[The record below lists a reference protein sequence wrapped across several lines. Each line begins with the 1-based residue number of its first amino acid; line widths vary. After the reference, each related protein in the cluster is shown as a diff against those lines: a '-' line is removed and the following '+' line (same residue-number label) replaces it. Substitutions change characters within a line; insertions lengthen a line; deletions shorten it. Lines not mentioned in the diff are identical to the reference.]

1 MKKLT
6 VMLMGLGFATAAFPA
21 VSVAAP
27 FAPLNQRAQMIQSR
41 IDQGIRSGNLNRR
54 EAFQL
59 QNQLRG
65 IQKLEYRY
73 SVSGGRID
81 MRERADLERRYD
93 ALSAKVRFDKHDGQR
108 RWYSGLRGGARVG
121 GAGKPAP
128 FSSHFRGF
136 PSR

>member
-27 FAPLNQRAQMIQSR
+27 FAPVNQRAQMIQSR
-41 IDQGIRSGNLNRR
+41 IDQGIRSGGLNRR

-59 QNQLRG
+59 QGQLRG

-73 SVSGGRID
+73 RLSGGRID

-93 ALSAKVRFDKHDGQR
+93 ALSAKVRFDKQDGHR
-108 RWYSGLRGGARVG
+108 RW
-121 GAGKPAP
+121 
-128 FSSHFRGF
+128 
-136 PSR
+136 

>member
-1 MKKLT
+1 MNCMKKLT

-59 QNQLRG
+59 QGQLRG

-73 SVSGGRID
+73 RVSGGRID

-93 ALSAKVRFDKHDGQR
+93 ALSAKVRFDKHDR
-108 RWYSGLRGGARVG
+108 TKSLSKLSGRS
-121 GAGKPAP
+121 PA
-128 FSSHFRGF
+128 SKRD
-136 PSR
+136 